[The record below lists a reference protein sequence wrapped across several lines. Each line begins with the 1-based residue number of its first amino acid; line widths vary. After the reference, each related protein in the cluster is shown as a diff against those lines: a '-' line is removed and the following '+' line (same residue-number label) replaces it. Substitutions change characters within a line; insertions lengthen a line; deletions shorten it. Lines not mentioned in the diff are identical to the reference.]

1 MLKLHYMPGRAAMA
15 PHAALAEARADYT
28 LVEVEEDESGRRPSA
43 YYALNHWGQV
53 PTLEDGDFVLT
64 ESSAIMLHLADRFPD
79 AGLGAPAGT
88 VARSEL
94 YRWLAYLATTVQ
106 QTHLRWFYPERYTT
120 DPDGADAV
128 GASAGSELRRHL
140 EWIESELATRPWI
153 AGEERS
159 GADIYLFM
167 ITCWGRYHEP
177 TAWEPPNL
185 RAHFDR
191 LLALPGVRRMMA
203 EEGLD

>member
-15 PHAALAEARADYT
+15 PHAALAEARADHT

-94 YRWLAYLATTVQ
+94 
-106 QTHLRWFYPERYTT
+106 
-120 DPDGADAV
+120 
-128 GASAGSELRRHL
+128 RRHL

-177 TAWEPPNL
+177 TAWEPPNI